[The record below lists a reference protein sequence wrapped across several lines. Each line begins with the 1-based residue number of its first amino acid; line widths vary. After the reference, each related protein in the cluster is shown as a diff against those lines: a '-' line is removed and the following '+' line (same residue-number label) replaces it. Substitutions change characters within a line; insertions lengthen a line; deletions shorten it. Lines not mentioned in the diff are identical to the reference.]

1 MTSVQVYPH
10 PSPIALMDVLDIQY
24 TEGGVFQ
31 EKSIASF
38 KNNVR
43 RACDVINSARG
54 GTQPAQ

>member
-1 MTSVQVYPH
+1 
-10 PSPIALMDVLDIQY
+10 MDVLDIQY

-43 RACDVINSARG
+43 RACDVINSARR